1 MVVKAKKIVKDE
13 YDGKKL
19 GAEECKVC
27 ELFVRKNN
35 LMQKRIAVINNNNR
49 L

>member
-1 MVVKAKKIVKDE
+1 MKVKKIVKDE
-13 YDGKKL
+13 YDGKKQ

-27 ELFVRKNN
+27 ELVVRKNN